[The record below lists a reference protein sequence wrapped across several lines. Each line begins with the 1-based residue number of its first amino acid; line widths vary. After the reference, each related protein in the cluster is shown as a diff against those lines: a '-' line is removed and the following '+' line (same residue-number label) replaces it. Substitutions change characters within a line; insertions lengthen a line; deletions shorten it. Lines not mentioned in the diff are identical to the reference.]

1 MIDPRNWP
9 PGKKMLGL
17 LGVLVVAAVVLQ
29 GLESLA
35 GRKPVTPAKEG
46 NGSSETRKPLRP
58 TLERV
63 DDWTILIKE
72 GHWHR
77 SRFRFNESDGIEEV
91 DALYACFEESIAR
104 AFDDNPTNRQ
114 SELTSRM
121 KEIRDQCSLGA
132 LRPPPPPPVPE
143 P

>member
-1 MIDPRNWP
+1 MIDPRNWS
-9 PGKKMLGL
+9 PGKMVLAL
-17 LGVLVVAAVVLQ
+17 LGAFFLAAAVFQ
-29 GLESLA
+29 GLGSLA
-35 GRKPVTPAKEG
+35 SREPGTPKKKGIET
-46 NGSSETRKPLRP
+46 SSTREPLRP

-63 DDWTILIKE
+63 DDWTILIRE

-77 SRFRFNESDGIEEV
+77 SRFRFNESDGLEKV

-104 AFDDNPTNRQ
+104 AFDDNPTTKQ

-121 KEIRDQCSLGA
+121 KEIRDRCSLGA
-132 LRPPPPPPVPE
+132 LRVPPVPPVPE